1 MTIIIKSYLNN
12 KSLSKCLRYGWH
24 PVGSADVTAR
34 MVRQGNENVHTDYPV
49 DVASW
54 YFCFLGVPF
63 GIQLP
68 PSRPPSA
75 NK

>member
-1 MTIIIKSYLNN
+1 MERWVIFTKKYLIINR
-12 KSLSKCLRYGWH
+12 RYGWR
-24 PVGSADVTAR
+24 PVGAADATAR
-34 MVRQGNENVHTDYPV
+34 MIRQGNENVHTDYPV

-63 GIQLP
+63 GVQLP

-75 NK
+75 QK